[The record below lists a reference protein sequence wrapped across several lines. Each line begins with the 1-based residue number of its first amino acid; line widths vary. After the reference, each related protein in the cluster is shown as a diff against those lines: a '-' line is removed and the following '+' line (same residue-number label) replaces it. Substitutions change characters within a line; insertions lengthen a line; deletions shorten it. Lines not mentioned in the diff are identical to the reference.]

1 MTFLPISPK
10 VTLAKDGKP
19 SIDMNGYKGSDTL
32 VSQDLIKGEGA
43 EVRGYADRDRAL
55 YRLAA

>member
-1 MTFLPISPK
+1 M
-10 VTLAKDGKP
+10 TLAKDGKP

-43 EVRGYADRDRAL
+43 EVKGYADRDRAL